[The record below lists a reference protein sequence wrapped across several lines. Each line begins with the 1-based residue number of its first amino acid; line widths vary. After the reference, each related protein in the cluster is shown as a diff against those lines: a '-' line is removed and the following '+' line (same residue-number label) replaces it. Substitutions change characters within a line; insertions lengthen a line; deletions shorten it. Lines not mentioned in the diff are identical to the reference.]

1 MSKKNCLVTRLRA
14 LVDDDS
20 LEILDDG
27 SIRYTAFTT
36 TDKGDTVVILGC
48 AGPVEINI
56 TDATIKGVY
65 GPNDIQD
72 TEGTNVYR
80 YIADT
85 YTMYSGFIVNES
97 VKEVNL
103 IIKNGMENIASISSA
118 DIDINIIPESVRRL
132 QFSNFNSQNPRDHE
146 PFNITQLPLRKMAN
160 IQMIQSKTIEGNISN
175 LALLPNKQSL
185 SQLSFNDA
193 SNFVGDISVL
203 ADFVNLSNVNLT
215 NAGTT
220 GTVEALVK
228 AYVNNGKTAGSI
240 AIGYNM
246 GTASTFDNQPISGN
260 FNKVLTWST
269 SDDTITIS
277 ILKQS
282 DDSVWKTKTISKNA

>member
-1 MSKKNCLVTRLRA
+1 MATKNCLVTRLRA

-27 SIRYTAFTT
+27 SIRYTALTI
-36 TDKGDTVVILGC
+36 TDQGETIVLLGC
-48 AGPVEINI
+48 TGPVEIYI
-56 TDATIKGVY
+56 TGATIKSVY

-85 YTMYSGFIVNES
+85 YTKYSGFIVNES
-97 VKEVNL
+97 VNEVKL
-103 IIKNGMENIASISSA
+103 IVKNGMENITYISSA
-118 DIDINIIPESVRRL
+118 DIDIDIIPESVRSL
-132 QFSNFNSQNPRDHE
+132 ILSVFSTPIDHK

-160 IQMIQSKTIEGNISN
+160 IYNIVSRSIEGNISN
-175 LALLPNKQSL
+175 LAMLPNKQNL
-185 SQLSFNDA
+185 VQLAFIEA
-193 SNFVGDISVL
+193 QNFVGDISVL
-203 ADFVNLSNVNLT
+203 AAFVNLSSVNLT
-215 NAGTT
+215 RTGTT

-228 AYVNNGKTAGSI
+228 AYVNNGRTAGSI
-240 AIGYNM
+240 AIGYDM
-246 GTASTFDNQPISGN
+246 GTTATFDGQPISDN
-260 FNKVLTWST
+260 FNKVITWST